1 MLTGVFAAESLG
13 GQGLPTGSIGAQVGS
28 QLISVVF
35 TIVYCG
41 VLSYII
47 LKFVDVLVGLRVD
60 PDEESQGLDLALHSE
75 QGYNMES

>member
-1 MLTGVFAAESLG
+1 M
-13 GQGLPTGSIGAQVGS
+13 
-28 QLISVVF
+28 VF